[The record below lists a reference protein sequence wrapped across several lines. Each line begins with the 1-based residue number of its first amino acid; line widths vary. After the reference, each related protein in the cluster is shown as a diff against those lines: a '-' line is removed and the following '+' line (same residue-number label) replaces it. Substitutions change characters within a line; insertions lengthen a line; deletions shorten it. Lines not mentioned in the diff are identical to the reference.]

1 MITLASSNDS
11 RWSLHGLLAHIPG
24 HVWAPPPNQRL
35 IVTWSKLYFR
45 PLINGGPNCSFHS
58 TLEAQSSTT
67 CVTSVNTVNAAAA
80 KHAKPKMRCAA
91 LIVPF
96 ASAAARNPRLQFLY
110 GNFFT
115 TFGRKTI
122 LYVISIK
129 APPIISTKFL
139 GN

>member
-1 MITLASSNDS
+1 MIFGSPCMVFWLISLAMSGLPHPTRDLSDMVKTLFPSPHQ
-11 RWSLHGLLAHIPG
+11 WGTQLFI
-24 HVWAPPPNQRL
+24 
-35 IVTWSKLYFR
+35 
-45 PLINGGPNCSFHS
+45 SFHPR
-58 TLEAQSSTT
+58 SSIQYNM
-67 CVTSVNTVNAAAA
+67 CYERKYCKCCRSE
-80 KHAKPKMRCAA
+80 HAKPKMRCAA

>member
-1 MITLASSNDS
+1 MVFWLISLAMS
-11 RWSLHGLLAHIPG
+11 G
-24 HVWAPPPNQRL
+24 PPHPTRDLSDMVNF
-35 IVTWSKLYFR
+35 YFR
-45 PLINGGPNCSFHS
+45 PLISGGPNCSFHS

-80 KHAKPKMRCAA
+80 KLAKPKMRCAA

-139 GN
+139 GD

>member
-1 MITLASSNDS
+1 MVFWLISLAMS
-11 RWSLHGLLAHIPG
+11 GLPHPTRDLSDM
-24 HVWAPPPNQRL
+24 V
-35 IVTWSKLYFR
+35 KLYFR

-80 KHAKPKMRCAA
+80 EHAKPKMRCAA